1 MEAGTLVAVRHKLPI
16 PPNKIWKDSQ
26 KHELWW
32 VAIIPDEAEMVEF
45 KKEEKRESS
54 TRGGEE
60 SLQLL
65 AQSREDARQ
74 LFEQAFEEI
83 GSKLGVQPHMLDIM

>member
-1 MEAGTLVAVRHKLPI
+1 MVAVRHKLPI

-45 KKEEKRESS
+45 KKTHWRN
-54 TRGGEE
+54 RGIAKGQEVVRILGIPND
-60 SLQLL
+60 LQD
-65 AQSREDARQ
+65 R
-74 LFEQAFEEI
+74 
-83 GSKLGVQPHMLDIM
+83 